1 MPRIPVPDD
10 YESGVVT
17 VAGTDDYRYGAADVN
32 TDAVERARDL
42 SVRED
47 DDGRYVG
54 CSEHYAD
61 DVRAFLG
68 VNVTDTGSDG
78 EETTGESS
86 DEEPESVTDD
96 EDDATEWE
104 DRPAAAI
111 EAGVCPWCDDYEGD
125 HVGQHASS
133 AHADQWA
140 DYKEATE

>member
-32 TDAVERARDL
+32 TDAVERARNL

-61 DVRAFLG
+61 DVRTFLG
-68 VNVTDTGSDG
+68 VDVTDSGSGDEETTRETEDAEPESGTSDG
-78 EETTGESS
+78 EVCGAELSQGGTCDRLASECPYHDTGG
-86 DEEPESVTDD
+86 DD
-96 EDDATEWE
+96 
-104 DRPAAAI
+104 
-111 EAGVCPWCDDYEGD
+111 
-125 HVGQHASS
+125 
-133 AHADQWA
+133 
-140 DYKEATE
+140 

>member
-17 VAGTDDYRYGAADVN
+17 VAGTEDFRYGAADVN

-68 VNVTDTGSDG
+68 VDVTDSGSGD
-78 EETTGESS
+78 EETTRESS

-96 EDDATEWE
+96 EICGAELSQGGTC
-104 DRPAAAI
+104 DRPAD
-111 EAGVCPWCDDYEGD
+111 ECPYHDNGGD
-125 HVGQHASS
+125 S
-133 AHADQWA
+133 
-140 DYKEATE
+140 